1 MDRVLIE
8 IVRMTRLKLRLV
20 SSGRQFARWVLVQQ
34 KDRLKGVMQMSSLPR
49 CLGFALLGMALA
61 IGVFAQAPQVTLRT
75 TDGCLVDLSQQRGRI
90 VVLAFGATWVPM
102 TDKNLDA
109 FQRLADR
116 YAGHGIDFYWVSTN
130 SMKKKAKGFVSDDG
144 LEDFASEV
152 GLRLPIL
159 RDSDRT
165 AFRAFGLDVLP
176 AVIVIDREGQ
186 VRLKM
191 VGLDA
196 DEAEYYDRQRK
207 QFYTNRIYDDV
218 IRCLNQ
224 LLK

>member
-1 MDRVLIE
+1 MV
-8 IVRMTRLKLRLV
+8 
-20 SSGRQFARWVLVQQ
+20 
-34 KDRLKGVMQMSSLPR
+34 
-49 CLGFALLGMALA
+49 LA

-75 TDGCLVDLSQQRGRI
+75 TDGCLVELAQHRGRI

-102 TDKNLDA
+102 TDKDLDA

-116 YAGHGIDFYWVSTN
+116 YAGRGIDFYWVSTN
-130 SMKKKAKGFVSDDG
+130 STKKKAKSFISDDG
-144 LEDFASEV
+144 LQDFASEV

-159 RDSDRT
+159 RDPDRT
-165 AFRAFGLDVLP
+165 AFKAFGLDVLP

-191 VGLDA
+191 VGLDP
-196 DEAEYYDRQRK
+196 EEMEYYDRKRTN
-207 QFYTNRIYDDV
+207 FYTNRIYDDV
-218 IRCLNQ
+218 IHCLNQ

>member
-1 MDRVLIE
+1 VPIE
-8 IVRMTRLKLRLV
+8 LSQDSIEVV
-20 SSGRQFARWVLVQQ
+20 FPPSSGREFARRILLQ
-34 KDRLKGVMQMSSLPR
+34 KDRLQVVTQMFSLAVKS
-49 CLGFALLGMALA
+49 LGLALVGITWSIAL
-61 IGVFAQAPQVTLRT
+61 FAQVPRVTLRT
-75 TDGCLVDLSQQRGRI
+75 TDGRLVDLVERRGRI

-102 TDKNLDA
+102 TDRDLDA

-116 YAGHGIDFYWVSTN
+116 YAGRGIDFYWVSIN
-130 SMKKKAKGFVSDDG
+130 SMRQKEKGFVSDDG

-152 GLRLPIL
+152 GLRLPVL
-159 RDSDRT
+159 RDPDRT
-165 AFRAFGLDVLP
+165 AFKTFGLDVLP
-176 AVIVIDREGQ
+176 PVIVIDREGQ

-191 VGLDA
+191 IGLDP
-196 DEAEYYDRQRK
+196 EESEYYDPQRK